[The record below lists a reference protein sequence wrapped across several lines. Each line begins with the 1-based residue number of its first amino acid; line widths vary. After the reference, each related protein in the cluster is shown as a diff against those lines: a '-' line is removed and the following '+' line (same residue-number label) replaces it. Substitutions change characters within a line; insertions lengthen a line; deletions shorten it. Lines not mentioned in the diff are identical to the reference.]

1 MRFIK
6 ISLSEKTEQ
15 IINIDNIYQLIK
27 GEDYKEKLEFI
38 PSYTLV
44 LKDCGPIRITE
55 NVYKQIT
62 EKIKDLTI

>member
-15 IINIDNIYQLIK
+15 IINIDNIYQIIK
-27 GEDYKEKLEFI
+27 GEDYRGIEFI

-44 LKDCGPIRITE
+44 LKNCGPISITE